1 MPPLTGHVHV
11 ASSAIPEQ
19 LYFLPLLW
27 PEGDQL
33 SATKGKIKKKKSQ
46 LFPCCVGAQEQLRV
60 ALAPTFWERTYW
72 EVMNIPQNLKSHPEA
87 VRERTVLITSSFTFI
102 I

>member
-33 SATKGKIKKKKSQ
+33 SATKGKIKKKKISAVP
-46 LFPCCVGAQEQLRV
+46 LLCGSSGTAASGFSSYLLGE
-60 ALAPTFWERTYW
+60 
-72 EVMNIPQNLKSHPEA
+72 NLLGSDEYSPE
-87 VRERTVLITSSFTFI
+87 S
-102 I
+102 